1 MGWERNLGRLD
12 WSANATSGQSWVRWI
27 EVVLLNLDKKP
38 RSINEMSLIRIW
50 GHKKPQCWV
59 VKSSNI
65 KGSLDFPQLFYLCLR
80 DKSPRYGEDS
90 MKVEESS
97 ILLASS
103 TFLEV
108 LNISQLFL
116 NKSRSQNSAIIEIK
130 TAPWANSTCL
140 YSNFAK
146 ILDPSVDLTHG
157 CLRAM
162 LSP

>member
-1 MGWERNLGRLD
+1 MEPGTAGLKHERYLQAAMG
-12 WSANATSGQSWVRWI
+12 WI

-80 DKSPRYGEDS
+80 EKSPRNVEDS

-116 NKSRSQNSAIIEIK
+116 NKTRSQNSAIIEIK
-130 TAPWANSTCL
+130 TAPWANLDLPLLNFCQDFLFSACL
-140 YSNFAK
+140 K
-146 ILDPSVDLTHG
+146 T
-157 CLRAM
+157 LR
-162 LSP
+162 PW